1 MSALARSAVWG
12 RVRRAVPLPSRF
24 LPVLSLV
31 LRPISWELTPDS
43 RGGGPRKSPF
53 WSASLEGGREG
64 RRGAWEEPRG
74 GRGHCEAP
82 GRGTLSLWG
91 QELAPGC
98 ASPPPA
104 RAVWLSHPCLPGSL
118 SVLPVCVRPPA
129 SLRTQSPSDPGGP
142 SPALGPALDGGDWLT
157 GLLRVCGPPLAA
169 PSACG
174 GRGDGELRTEVS
186 LEETLQDLST
196 PVPRPGADTGH
207 ALLALPGATHTAAT
221 GPACLPA
228 LLGRVPRGWG
238 SHLAAS

>member
-1 MSALARSAVWG
+1 M
-12 RVRRAVPLPSRF
+12 
-24 LPVLSLV
+24 
-31 LRPISWELTPDS
+31 
-43 RGGGPRKSPF
+43 
-53 WSASLEGGREG
+53 
-64 RRGAWEEPRG
+64 
-74 GRGHCEAP
+74 
-82 GRGTLSLWG
+82 
-91 QELAPGC
+91 
-98 ASPPPA
+98 
-104 RAVWLSHPCLPGSL
+104 WLSHPCLPGSL

-174 GRGDGELRTEVS
+174 GRGDGELRMEVS

-196 PVPRPGADTGH
+196 PVPRPGTDTGH
-207 ALLALPGATHTAAT
+207 TLLALPGATHTAVT

-238 SHLAAS
+238 SHLAASCVISEQQLTEEWGVGHPKSISCGDHRWRNWGEDGQGWGDGAGRDIARRPTVSSKGPELQGRPGEVAAVPRDSG